1 MNCYNFGYYGE
12 PKKSHYNNEMSEDR
26 FFPCSNEK
34 PEQRCVPCCH
44 ERPEPRCIPCCNE
57 RPESRCI
64 PCCNERPEPRHEEK
78 SSAQFVSDFNFTPPA
93 VGQEIIG
100 FLPLGN
106 LTPVEFGTTAV
117 ADGRK
122 IQLSGTNTVILQPG
136 RYLIDTHALVANFD
150 LVDPQG
156 SDPIVTKLFLN
167 GIPLEYTINSVDVL
181 VQTSFINST
190 QLNKANL
197 VVVTQP
203 NSTLQ
208 WIAGNMVS
216 LDFHFDIYEASI
228 TIVEV

>member
-1 MNCYNFGYYGE
+1 MNCYNFGYSGE
-12 PKKSHYNNEMSEDR
+12 PKRTHGFDEASEDR
-26 FFPCSNEK
+26 FYPWSNERPEQRFTPCCNER
-34 PEQRCVPCCH
+34 PEQRCVPCCNERH
-44 ERPEPRCIPCCNE
+44 ETRFIQCCNE
-57 RPESRCI
+57 K
-64 PCCNERPEPRHEEK
+64 PEPKHEEK

-100 FLPLGN
+100 FWPAGN
-106 LTPVEFGTTAV
+106 LAPVEFGTTAV

-150 LVDPQG
+150 FFDPQG

-167 GIPLEYTINSVDVL
+167 GIPLEYTTNSVDVL
-181 VQTSFINST
+181 IQTFFINST

-197 VVVTQP
+197 VVVSQP

-208 WIAGNMVS
+208 WIAGNTVS

>member
-26 FFPCSNEK
+26 FFPCPN
-34 PEQRCVPCCH
+34 

-57 RPESRCI
+57 RPEPRFI
-64 PCCNERPEPRHEEK
+64 QCCNERPEPKHEEK

-100 FLPLGN
+100 FWPLGN
-106 LTPVEFGTTAV
+106 LAPVEFGTTAV

-150 LVDPQG
+150 FIDPQG

-167 GIPLEYTINSVDVL
+167 GVPLEYTTNSVDVL
-181 VQTSFINST
+181 VQTFFINST

-197 VVVTQP
+197 VVVSQP

-208 WIAGNMVS
+208 WIAGNTVS